1 MNNIQ
6 LSLIALFVAG
16 CSTANLDS
24 TSTQN
29 HNESPTPTIEDRRV
43 TNANESKVITNQV
56 AVESSVVIKKSVRSQ
71 DPNTLFE
78 NYSVYFDLDE
88 YTVQERYLP
97 IIKQHAEFLIKHPD
111 HFVFIEGHTD
121 ERGGAEYNLA
131 LGQKRSTAVKKLLI
145 LYGVKEQQLEA
156 YSYGKEKPKALGSNE
171 EAWSQN
177 RRVDLHYRN

>member
-1 MNNIQ
+1 MSNIQ

-24 TSTQN
+24 TSAQR
-29 HNESPTPTIEDRRV
+29 HNQSTTIENRQL
-43 TNANESKVITNQV
+43 TNVNESKVITNQDT
-56 AVESSVVIKKSVRSQ
+56 AESSVVIKNSVRSI

-131 LGQKRSTAVKKLLI
+131 LGQKRSTAVKNLLI

-156 YSYGKEKPKALGSNE
+156 FSYGEEKPKASGSDE
-171 EAWSQN
+171 GSWSQN
-177 RRVDLHYRN
+177 RRVDLFYRN